1 MVVHNAQILEF
12 LQHHLV
18 RSISNE
24 TQAQLHPSQVTMKN
38 AVEQIH
44 EKILASV
51 PIPHLQR
58 ILLMTIWQNWSVDT
72 EGGEVLE
79 EEEDIEEEEE
89 EEEDNEKEGKEEDET
104 ASNDDVEHSVI
115 VAA

>member
-1 MVVHNAQILEF
+1 MAEMVVHSAQTLE
-12 LQHHLV
+12 LLPRHLV
-18 RSISNE
+18 VSIWNE
-24 TQAQLHPSQVTMKN
+24 TQEQLHPSQVTMKN

-79 EEEDIEEEEE
+79 EEE
-89 EEEDNEKEGKEEDET
+89 EEDDEKEGKEEDET